1 MQESRY
7 VDVSSSSPGRIR
19 LRLPRGYRT
28 REEVQRI
35 ALAVESHAGVSS
47 VQTNVAT
54 GSILVH
60 YDQERASPGDLRAAL
75 LEIGVAVRDA
85 PSATAAQP
93 RGERPAA
100 AANLTG
106 ILGDLNGR
114 VNRAT
119 KGGFDLRLL
128 VPLGL
133 GALAARQVAREGWD
147 INEIP
152 WYVLAWDAFQSFNTL
167 HQEARRQGAASST
180 AAGDAAAGA

>member
-1 MQESRY
+1 MRESRY
-7 VDVSSSSPGRIR
+7 VDVSSSSPGRMR

-28 REEVQRI
+28 PEEVQRI
-35 ALAVESHAGVSS
+35 ARAVGARVGVSS

-75 LEIGVAVRDA
+75 IEVGVAVRDA
-85 PSATAAQP
+85 PSATAARG

-100 AANLTG
+100 ATLTG

-133 GALAARQVAREGWD
+133 GALAARQIAREGWD

-167 HQEARRQGAASST
+167 HQEARRQGAAVS
-180 AAGDAAAGA
+180 AVVAGDAAAGA